1 MAEESLPP
9 APVIKEREQK
19 HSLPVLTKIAQ
30 VLLAVLIIGLI
41 VDPFNS
47 HLRILNQPKRNLD
60 DVAIV
65 YISVSGYLLINVIF
79 IIGYFLGD
87 RIPKKTS
94 IMFSAVGA
102 CLHIVAAN
110 VMVHKWRRMTGSYID
125 YQSNNAVYSSKQ
137 YNDMLISGAVFTF
150 INAIIFAADVL
161 ITMRLT

>member
-9 APVIKEREQK
+9 TPVMKEREQR
-19 HSLPVLTKIAQ
+19 HSFPIITKIVQ

-47 HLRILNQPKRNLD
+47 HLKILNYPKRNLD

-65 YISVSGYLLINVIF
+65 YISVGGYLLINGIF
-79 IIGYFLGD
+79 IIGYILGD

-94 IMFSAVGA
+94 IIFSAVGF
-102 CLHIVAAN
+102 CLHIGAAS
-110 VMVHKWRRMTGSYID
+110 VMVHKWRKMTGSYID

-161 ITMRLT
+161 ITMRFT